1 MPRPGLQ
8 AEYTEWGQ
16 SQTKQT
22 ELIADVYVQFYT
34 NRERGNYTRTE
45 CHINNP
51 IAYNEI
57 G

>member
-22 ELIADVYVQFYT
+22 ELIADVYVQLDT

-45 CHINNP
+45 CHICK
-51 IAYNEI
+51 
-57 G
+57 